1 MCIITIRTPVRKE
14 LFASFVLVQCLA
26 SADGLLMAEKRS
38 AHARDKGGTPTRDA
52 TLRARADADPDST
65 ATDREVEGT
74 AAMDAEENAE
84 PRNVSEENDE
94 NEEDGE
100 EEDDDDD
107 DDETEDDDTPQVGS
121 KKDREMH
128 LTKPFACVPI
138 GATFELEGTSFKR
151 LGYKRAECTRCN
163 HIFPPKGYGRQMVKH
178 GLACRRKAEQK
189 EAREKAQSDATS
201 AQATAQ
207 RERTPQ
213 ERWPSW
219 EGEMVTVTHTVDG
232 VDVTVKFENVFI
244 GACTR
249 TLSACSTVSSTV
261 TPLCLLCA

>member
-1 MCIITIRTPVRKE
+1 V
-14 LFASFVLVQCLA
+14 LA

-84 PRNVSEENDE
+84 PRRNVNEENDE
-94 NEEDGE
+94 DEEDGE
-100 EEDDDDD
+100 EEDDDDG

-128 LTKPFACVPI
+128 LTKPFVCVPI

-163 HIFPPKGYGRQMVKH
+163 HIFPPKGYGSQMVKH

-201 AQATAQ
+201 AQATAR

-261 TPLCLLCA
+261 TPLCLCARR